1 MRLLPFV
8 LALTWGATGCTA
20 APEQAVDTAV
30 ATPTCGGPEARRMH
44 WVIDSLMFARVED
57 GVSDG
62 FDLDQLASTAG
73 GADGCGRA
81 DFTSPTG
88 VGGIDNAFGEVI
100 PALENTEFVA
110 AEALINDTIRTGELM
125 LLVSVDEVDD
135 PTDDTCVGVHLRRAV
150 GEPMLGTDGSF
161 LAGQTMTTDTSFQ
174 GVSLPEMQIADGSVE
189 GRPVTATLP
198 VQVLNAALEFEL
210 IDGGVRLD
218 QHEDGTATGVLAGG
232 VDIATLLRV
241 ATEEGIAAEVGEIL
255 DSVLGI
261 VADLSPQPDGS
272 CAQLSVTFE
281 FTATPVYLFDDE

>member
-1 MRLLPFV
+1 MRPV
-8 LALTWGATGCTA
+8 LASFALVGLLGCK
-20 APEQAVDTAV
+20 APSEDTLDTAV
-30 ATPTCGGPEARRMH
+30 AAPTCGGADATRMH
-44 WVIDSLMFARVED
+44 WVIDSLMFARVQD
-57 GVSDG
+57 GVSHG
-62 FDLDQLASTAG
+62 FDLDSLSSTAG

-88 VGGIDNAFGEVI
+88 VSGIDNAFGEVI
-100 PALENTEFVA
+100 PALENTEFVS

-125 LLVSVDEVDD
+125 LLVSADDVDD
-135 PTDDTCVGVHLRRAV
+135 PTEDDCVGVRLSRAV

-161 LAGQTMTTDTSFQ
+161 LAGQTMTIDPTFAA
-174 GVSLPEMQIADGSVE
+174 VSLPEMQIAGGSIE

-218 QHEDGTATGVLAGG
+218 QHADGTATGVLAGG

-261 VADLSPQPDGS
+261 VADLSPQADGT
-272 CAQLSVTFE
+272 CDQLSVTFE